1 MWERCGSAFNL
12 SAALGEVALCLPG
25 LFPGVGVWGLAGDG
39 SWDTWEMWAGVR
51 VAWWSVAVLGLR
63 LGHWVSRNIERRR
76 SVHSLPGFLAGMGFG
91 LGACW
96 N

>member
-1 MWERCGSAFNL
+1 MWERYGSAFNL

-76 SVHSLPGFLAGMGFG
+76 SVHSLPGFLAGMGFV
-91 LGACW
+91 
-96 N
+96 